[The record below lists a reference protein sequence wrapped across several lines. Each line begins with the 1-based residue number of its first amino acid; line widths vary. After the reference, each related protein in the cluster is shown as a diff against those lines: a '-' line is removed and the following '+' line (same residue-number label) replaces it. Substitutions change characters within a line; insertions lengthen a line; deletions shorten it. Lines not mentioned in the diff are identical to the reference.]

1 MGEVKAMG
9 KFPAIA
15 HTLQAAIWLALLS
28 IHASAQGSNP
38 SSPCAS
44 PEAVLE
50 RYVNAVGGKAALD
63 LQSLNLTAKESEC
76 CGFGNETEYYTYK
89 FKWKAPNRVTASDV
103 PYLVNIL
110 PVWYPNG
117 TWRFDGESWSDF
129 LGRRPQNDGSQPQA
143 SDDDSARQQR
153 EARQRALTAKYLY
166 NEEPQFLVF
175 RVAADPL
182 VLIRANELYS
192 SFEVD
197 PDSDPPKGLCILR
210 ASQVRLPRNQRQD
223 ILSFNAVSG
232 LLNTWIIQSGFP
244 PQNFPVQFQFQDYRP
259 VGAIKLPFFVNVD
272 FHDMTFRY
280 TSEVENKLLPDSEF
294 EGKPGNP

>member
-1 MGEVKAMG
+1 MRR
-9 KFPAIA
+9 FPANG
-15 HTLQAAIWLALLS
+15 HTWQAAVGLVLLCV
-28 IHASAQGSNP
+28 HAAAQANHQA
-38 SSPCAS
+38 SPCAS

-76 CGFGNETEYYTYK
+76 CGFGNEMQYYIYK

-103 PYLVNIL
+103 PYLMNAL

-117 TWRFDGESWSDF
+117 IWRFDGESWSDF
-129 LGRRPQNDGSQPQA
+129 LGRKTQNDVNQSQPAGDGAAQ
-143 SDDDSARQQR
+143 QQR

-182 VLIRANELYS
+182 LLIRAHELYS

-197 PDSDPPKGLCILR
+197 PDSDPLKGLCILR
-210 ASQVRLPRNQRQD
+210 ARQVRLPRNQRLD
-223 ILSFNAVSG
+223 VLSFNAVSG
-232 LLNTWIIQSGFP
+232 LLNTWIIQAGFP
-244 PQNFPVQFQFQDYRP
+244 PQNTPVQFQFQDYRR
-259 VGAIKLPFFVNVD
+259 VGAIRFPFYICVD

-280 TSEVENKLLPDSEF
+280 TSVAVNKPLSDSEF
-294 EGKPGNP
+294 VGKAR